1 VAAGDFSVRA
11 PAAKPA
17 EQESFYTGTGF
28 AVTEILL
35 SMNELQAKLANLRQ
49 GNSPGSAVQ
58 QKLAAEAI
66 SRVAGQIKTM
76 ADTIARVTIAH
87 LNRKP
92 RV

>member
-1 VAAGDFSVRA
+1 VSA
-11 PAAKPA
+11 PAATPV
-17 EQESFYTGTGF
+17 EQDSNFYTGTGF

-35 SMNELQAKLANLRQ
+35 SMNDLQAKLANLRQ
-49 GNSPGSAVQ
+49 GNKTGSAVQ
-58 QKLAAEAI
+58 QKLAAEDI
-66 SRVAGQIKTM
+66 SRIAGQIKTM